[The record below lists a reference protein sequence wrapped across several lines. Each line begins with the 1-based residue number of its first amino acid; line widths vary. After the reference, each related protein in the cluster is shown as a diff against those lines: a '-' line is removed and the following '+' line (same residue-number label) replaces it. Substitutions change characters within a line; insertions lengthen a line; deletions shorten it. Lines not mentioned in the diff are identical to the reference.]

1 MAPNILLVRFSAIGD
16 ILLTTPLIRAL
27 RARHPAARITYVT
40 RSAFVPLLAHN
51 PHLTEVIGWEPGTPI
66 SALAGRLKG
75 AGFTHQLDLHGSLR
89 SRLLRW
95 RVGGRWSG
103 YPKHRVPRAVLIRT
117 KRDTYRDPRPVA
129 ERYFDAAADLDVQ
142 PDGGSAQCFLS
153 AASTRDAERF
163 LEASDIGLSR
173 QLIALAPGA
182 AHATKRWPAHHWTE
196 LSHRLIGMGNDLV
209 VLGSP
214 EDAGLAEQLSP
225 AFRGRGASA
234 AGRFD
239 LAGTAALLRRARAL
253 ISGDTGVMH
262 LATAV
267 GTPVVAL
274 FGPTVERFGFFPYRA
289 KATVV
294 QKDLSCRPCS
304 AHGSAECPL
313 KHHRCLQD
321 LMPEDVLE
329 ALRKL
334 PR

>member
-1 MAPNILLVRFSAIGD
+1 VAPNILLVRFSAIGD
-16 ILLTTPLIRAL
+16 ILLTTPLLRAL
-27 RARHPAARITYVT
+27 RARHPGARITYVT
-40 RSAFVPLLAHN
+40 RTAFVPLLAHN
-51 PHLTEVIGWEPGTPI
+51 PHLTEVIGWERGTPL
-66 SALAGRLKG
+66 SALAGRLRK

-95 RVGGRWSG
+95 RVGGRWTT

-117 KRDTYRDPRPVA
+117 KRSIYRDVRPVA
-129 ERYFDAAADLDVQ
+129 ERYFDAAGDLDVQ
-142 PDGGSAQCFLS
+142 PDGGPAQCFLS
-153 AASTRDAERF
+153 ASSTRDAERF
-163 LEASDIGLSR
+163 LEAADIGLSR

-182 AHATKRWPAHHWTE
+182 AHATKRWPIHHWTE
-196 LSHRLIGMGNDLV
+196 LSHRLIGMGNDIV
-209 VLGSP
+209 VVGGP
-214 EDAGLAEQLSP
+214 EDAGLAERLSP

-289 KATVV
+289 KAAVV

-304 AHGSAECPL
+304 AHGSARCPR

-321 LMPEDVLE
+321 LMPEEVLE

>member
-27 RARHPAARITYVT
+27 RARHPAAKITYVT

-66 SALAGRLKG
+66 GALADRLKN
-75 AGFTHQLDLHGSLR
+75 AAFTHRLDLHGSLR

-95 RVGGRWSG
+95 RVGGKWTG

-117 KRDTYRDPRPVA
+117 KRDIYPDALPVA

-142 PDGGSAQCFLS
+142 PDGGPAQCFLS

-163 LEASDIGLSR
+163 LAASDIGLSR

-209 VLGSP
+209 VLGGP
-214 EDAGLAEQLSP
+214 EDAGLAERLSP

-304 AHGSAECPL
+304 AHGSAACPL

-321 LMPEDVLE
+321 LMPEDVLD

>member
-1 MAPNILLVRFSAIGD
+1 VAPNILLVRFSAIGD
-16 ILLTTPLIRAL
+16 ILLTTPLLRAL
-27 RARHPAARITYVT
+27 RARHPGARITYVT
-40 RSAFVPLLAHN
+40 RTAFVPLLAHN
-51 PHLTEVIGWEPGTPI
+51 PHLTEVIGWERGTPL
-66 SALAGRLKG
+66 SALAGRLRK

-95 RVGGRWSG
+95 RVGGRWTT

-117 KRDTYRDPRPVA
+117 KRSIYRDVRPVA
-129 ERYFDAAADLDVQ
+129 ERYFDAAGDLDVQ
-142 PDGGSAQCFLS
+142 PDGGPAQCFLS
-153 AASTRDAERF
+153 ASSTRDAERF
-163 LEASDIGLSR
+163 LEAADIGLSR

-182 AHATKRWPAHHWTE
+182 AHATKRWPIHHWTE
-196 LSHRLIGMGNDLV
+196 LSHRLIGMGNDIV
-209 VLGSP
+209 VVGGP
-214 EDAGLAEQLSP
+214 EDAGLAERLSP
-225 AFRGRGASA
+225 AFRGRGSSA

-289 KATVV
+289 KAAVV

-304 AHGSAECPL
+304 AHGSARCPR

-321 LMPEDVLE
+321 LMPEEVLE